1 MAEIN
6 FNSVYDGITL
16 ALHRAF
22 PSVQIHGRTVDQDL
36 HPGDFNVLPVT
47 ATHSGQMGTRAQ
59 RGPVFDV
66 IYYPIKPGSRE
77 EYLEKA
83 SVLPGII
90 GTITTPQGD
99 KIHGTGFEFNFENE
113 DAMHCIVRYPYF
125 VYSPADPDPMET
137 LNIIQE
143 A

>member
-6 FNSVYDGITL
+6 FNDVYDGISL

-22 PSVQIHGRTVDQDL
+22 PLVKIHGRNIEQDL

-47 ATHSGQMGTRAQ
+47 ATHSKKISTRSQ
-59 RGPVFDV
+59 REPVFDV
-66 IYYPIKPGSRE
+66 IYYPVKYGCRE

-83 SVLPGII
+83 SILPGII
-90 GTITTPQGD
+90 GTITTPKGD

-113 DAMHCIVRYPYF
+113 DAMHCIVRYPHFIYC
-125 VYSPADPDPMET
+125 PADTDIMET
-137 LNIIQE
+137 LE
-143 A
+143 TM